1 MSWIRRRPGGSL
13 FEKLSRTGAAL
24 CVKTLAAIEAGT
36 AVYTPQ
42 DPSQATKV
50 GLIHKQFGLIDWKK
64 PAREIECLIR
74 GLNPWPSAYTKLHG
88 KTLKIWDAD
97 VADGDSQKE
106 AGAVAEVTRDAVF
119 VQTGEGLLKLKEV
132 QLEGK
137 RRMACD
143 AFLRGY
149 SLKDTDQLGE

>member
-1 MSWIRRRPGGSL
+1 MLTKSL
-13 FEKLSRTGAAL
+13 GRIDWSMEAE
-24 CVKTLAAIEAGT
+24 AIE
-36 AVYTPQ
+36 
-42 DPSQATKV
+42 
-50 GLIHKQFGLIDWKK
+50 
-64 PAREIECLIR
+64 RLIR